1 MAPKS
6 LGIAYPGR
14 LQGRGGLQA
23 KKTVFLGCYLQTQRQ
38 PVPQN
43 IPHCSPEPPSG
54 VLTHPYAFPFM
65 VLASSSDTILASM
78 VFPIADTWEGHFTDR
93 MGRKIP
99 LLFFIVVGYL
109 RRNKKT
115 SKRITRA
122 DVGIV
127 EARFAATGGSWE
139 PSQVNRGLLLS
150 RAFKLQR
157 GVNSLVPE
165 HQSPSS

>member
-1 MAPKS
+1 
-6 LGIAYPGR
+6 
-14 LQGRGGLQA
+14 
-23 KKTVFLGCYLQTQRQ
+23 
-38 PVPQN
+38 
-43 IPHCSPEPPSG
+43 
-54 VLTHPYAFPFM
+54 M

-139 PSQVNRGLLLS
+139 LSQVIEVSSSPELLS
-150 RAFKLQR
+150 CKVWLTPWCQSINPRRTEDETPAF
-157 GVNSLVPE
+157 VSI
-165 HQSPSS
+165 

>member
-1 MAPKS
+1 
-6 LGIAYPGR
+6 
-14 LQGRGGLQA
+14 
-23 KKTVFLGCYLQTQRQ
+23 
-38 PVPQN
+38 
-43 IPHCSPEPPSG
+43 
-54 VLTHPYAFPFM
+54 
-65 VLASSSDTILASM
+65 M

-93 MGRKIP
+93 MSRKVP

-139 PSQVNRGLLLS
+139 LSQVNRGLLLF
-150 RAFKLQR
+150 RVFKLQR
-157 GVNSLVPE
+157 VVNSLVRE